1 MVVVTFRVA
10 GGCFSSWLCGCA
22 LIEDEFFVVRGFV
35 VSTDDGL

>member
-1 MVVVTFRVA
+1 MVVVTFRVT